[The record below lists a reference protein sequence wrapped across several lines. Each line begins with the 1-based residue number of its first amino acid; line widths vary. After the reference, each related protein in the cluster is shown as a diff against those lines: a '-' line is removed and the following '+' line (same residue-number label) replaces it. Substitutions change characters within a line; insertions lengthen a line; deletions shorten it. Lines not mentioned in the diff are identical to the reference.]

1 MVDERSA
8 MMPQIAVIGA
18 LTFAPRPTNARI
30 LCSAPPP
37 NERLLMAAYR
47 KSPTALQARGE
58 SLPSSRHRQLWE
70 DALDFLAVRLEPRRQ
85 NQRFAEMRGIFI
97 NCETWTVRRKFKENT
112 ARFLEVNRLEPE
124 AIDHRSRSRASLFN
138 ARPHFGLM
146 F

>member
-1 MVDERSA
+1 

-47 KSPTALQARGE
+47 KSPTALQARAA
-58 SLPSSRHRQLWE
+58 SLASSRHGQLRQ
-70 DALDFLAVRLEPRRQ
+70 DTLDFVAVRFEPRRQ

-97 NCETWTVRRKFKENT
+97 NCKTRTVGRK
-112 ARFLEVNRLEPE
+112 
-124 AIDHRSRSRASLFN
+124 
-138 ARPHFGLM
+138 
-146 F
+146 